1 MAFLGSNIVFR
12 NTSNRNDFGDV
23 ASLKGLKTR
32 KRGSVSKS
40 DGKIPV
46 DAAVKTRKKRRPRR
60 HLYFHVHLDGEGA
73 HGANDSSHETDD
85 DSAPFP
91 LKNSEDDTASYKSFI
106 SVKKSKEAATGSSC
120 NTIYI
125 DRALPSALRKELA
138 LSCERMGFA
147 TGKASNSLL
156 WWCSSTRDKTI
167 PRIKEMVEKLNVNKS
182 NVRSRASFF
191 CGMRYSLHKVNLA
204 SKFEMYSLLLGSDSF
219 EFVSPTFIL
228 PRQRQELEQLMQ
240 LQRGKTKKVI
250 VRVRNKNWKPP
261 VSEAIKKRIADVA
274 ASGSTLSDATGS
286 EGSSSDSSDSL
297 ESRCT
302 SSESSDDDSLYD
314 EDGFPIIEQSDE
326 SDGETE
332 AGIEYD
338 EEMHYVG
345 DMGVN
350 DSNAE
355 HFASA
360 GKGTNSGLSDSS
372 LNTTDEYVEK
382 IVDECDEDVY
392 IVKPSGGKQG
402 MGIILF
408 QGWNGWKTLISKGNR
423 FKKQILQ
430 NCVVQRYISNPFLL
444 QDGVKFD
451 LRLYVL
457 IESLLPMKAY
467 LCTEGK
473 LLILSIR
480 SCVPYPR

>member
-23 ASLKGLKTR
+23 ASLKGPKTR
-32 KRGSVSKS
+32 KISNVGKS
-40 DGKIPV
+40 DGKI
-46 DAAVKTRKKRRPRR
+46 AAEGAKKYRKKKRSRR
-60 HLYFHVHLDGEGA
+60 HLYFHVHLDGENT
-73 HGANDSSHETDD
+73 HGANDSSRESDD
-85 DSAPFP
+85 DNANFP
-91 LKNSEDDTASYKSFI
+91 LKNSEDDTASYKSFT
-106 SVKKSKEAATGSSC
+106 SVKKSKGATGDSC

-219 EFVSPTFIL
+219 DFVSPTFIL
-228 PRQRQELEQLMQ
+228 PRQRHELEQLMQ

-250 VRVRNKNWKPP
+250 VRVRNKHWKPP
-261 VSEAIKKRIADVA
+261 VSEAIKNRIADVA
-274 ASGSTLSDATGS
+274 ASGFHSPGTNGS
-286 EGSSSDSSDSL
+286 EETSSDSSNSSDSC
-297 ESRCT
+297 ST
-302 SSESSDDDSLYD
+302 SSDSSDDDSLYD

-338 EEMHYVG
+338 DDMRYVG
-345 DMGVN
+345 DVDTH
-350 DSNAE
+350 DSSNGTV
-355 HFASA
+355 ASI
-360 GKGTNSGLSDSS
+360 GKGATSGLSDSDI
-372 LNTTDEYVEK
+372 NTTDEYIEK

-402 MGIILF
+402 TGIILF
-408 QGWNGWKTLISKGNR
+408 QGWNGWKI
-423 FKKQILQ
+423 
-430 NCVVQRYISNPFLL
+430 
-444 QDGVKFD
+444 
-451 LRLYVL
+451 
-457 IESLLPMKAY
+457 
-467 LCTEGK
+467 
-473 LLILSIR
+473 
-480 SCVPYPR
+480 